1 MIHYILDADFPT
13 QRLPFYLAMEEW
25 VAQYGDSRR
34 DGFFTWQVEPTV
46 IFGRNQQIDTEVNL
60 DYCRSHGINY
70 YRRKSGG
77 GCVFADMSNIMI
89 SYITHSRDSISEIFA
104 RYTTL
109 IANRLREI
117 GLDARASGRNDITIG
132 GRKLSGNAF
141 YRTPEGA
148 SIAHGT
154 MLYGTDVIHMANAI
168 TPSRSKLESKK
179 VKSVPA
185 HITTVSEHSTLDL
198 ATFKQR
204 LEEGM
209 CDATYRLTPDDIA
222 AVREIERQY
231 YRPEWIMGRNH
242 KASLRRHRR
251 VEGAGELDIA
261 IELDAE
267 GRIAYINLAGD
278 FFLTGDL
285 DRTIISNL
293 KNIKF
298 TREDV
303 ASALS
308 GINVSDIISGL
319 SNEQL
324 VNTLF

>member
-1 MIHYILDADFPT
+1 MIHYILDEDFPT

-25 VAQYGDSRR
+25 VALHGDSREE
-34 DGFFTWQVEPTV
+34 GFFTWQVEPTV
-46 IFGRNQQIDTEVNL
+46 IFGRNQQIDSEVNL
-60 DYCRSHGINY
+60 DYCRAHGINY

-117 GLDARASGRNDITIG
+117 GLEAEASGRNDITIG

-185 HITTVSEHSTLDL
+185 HITTVSEHSDIDL
-198 ATFKQR
+198 PTFKQR

-209 CDATYRLTPDDIA
+209 CDSTYHLTPGDIA
-222 AVREIERQY
+222 AVRDIEQQY

-242 KASLRRHRR
+242 KASVTHHRR
-251 VEGAGELDIA
+251 IEGVGELDVS
-261 IELDAE
+261 IELD
-267 GRIAYINLAGD
+267 GDRRIADINIAGD

-285 DRTIISNL
+285 DRTIISSL
-293 KNIKF
+293 RNIQL
-298 TREDV
+298 TRDDV
-303 ASALS
+303 TAALE
-308 GINVSDIISGL
+308 GISVSDIITGL
-319 SNEQL
+319 TNEQL